1 MLDQVDLG
9 QKLAKDEYKQQMDR
23 LGVQLGEL
31 HRRIHDLAIPV
42 VIVFEGWDAAGRG
55 TLINELSLRLDPRGF
70 SVFANHLCPGEVEA
84 HPFLWRYWNTTPAAG
99 KIMIYDKSWYDAV
112 LAGRPVPAEQKP
124 SLGCNIKWKP
134 GNTPDYFG

>member
-42 VIVFEGWDAAGRG
+42 VIVFEGWDAAGR
-55 TLINELSLRLDPRGF
+55 
-70 SVFANHLCPGEVEA
+70 
-84 HPFLWRYWNTTPAAG
+84 
-99 KIMIYDKSWYDAV
+99 
-112 LAGRPVPAEQKP
+112 
-124 SLGCNIKWKP
+124 
-134 GNTPDYFG
+134 